1 MNEKLFRP
9 TRVSLIPYIAQGL
22 LILALAGGCWFIY
35 FLVNSSLTTI
45 LFSALFSLFAIWY
58 LLTLL
63 TMAAQRVS
71 TTDSSIKA
79 AVFASHTE
87 IYWGDIEKVQ
97 VKEGRIHLLPA
108 RMDRMIS
115 VLSKK
120 GDTMAFHFN
129 AWPRDDE
136 DCILQ
141 TLRERASEHGFS
153 VSTGKMRR

>member
-1 MNEKLFRP
+1 M
-9 TRVSLIPYIAQGL
+9 
-22 LILALAGGCWFIY
+22 
-35 FLVNSSLTTI
+35 I

-58 LLTLL
+58 LLSLL
-63 TMAAQRVS
+63 TIAAQRVS
-71 TTDSSIKA
+71 TTDSGIKT

-108 RMDRMIS
+108 RMDRMIL

-136 DCILQ
+136 DCMLK

-153 VSTGKMRR
+153 VSSGKMRQ